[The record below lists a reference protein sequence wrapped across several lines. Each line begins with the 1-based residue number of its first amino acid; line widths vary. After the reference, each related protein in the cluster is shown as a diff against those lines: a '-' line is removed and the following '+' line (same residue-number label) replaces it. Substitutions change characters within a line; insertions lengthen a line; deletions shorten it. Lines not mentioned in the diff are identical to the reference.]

1 MRRWIIAPAG
11 DNRPVGEQSLS
22 EKWDAKAGEWTA
34 WARSP
39 THDVFF
45 KELNWP
51 AFREL
56 LPAPG
61 TATLDLGCG
70 EGRVGRE
77 LASAGH
83 RLSGADSSPAL
94 IAAAERAGGYER
106 LVCADAAE
114 LPFADAS
121 FDLAVAFMSLQ
132 DMERPAE
139 AIGELARVLSP
150 GGCAAIAIVH
160 PFNRSPEGLE
170 DYFGERHRTT
180 AHERDGLPIVF
191 EETERPLVAY
201 TGPLAD
207 AGFVIEQLR
216 EPQAIGCEPPDP
228 LVPAGRRPYF
238 LHMRCRLD
246 RAGGPLPSQLR

>member
-1 MRRWIIAPAG
+1 VA
-11 DNRPVGEQSLS
+11 EQSLS
-22 EKWDAKAGEWTA
+22 EKWDAKAGEWSA

-45 KELNWP
+45 SELNWP

-61 TATLDLGCG
+61 SATLDLGCG

-83 RLSGADSSPAL
+83 RMTGADSSPAL
-94 IAAAERAGGYER
+94 IAAAEHAGGYHQ

-114 LPFADAS
+114 LPFQDDS

-132 DMERPAE
+132 DMERPGD
-139 AIGELARVLSP
+139 AIAELARVLRP

-160 PFNRSPEGLE
+160 PFNRSPERLSE
-170 DYFGERHRTT
+170 DYFAERYLT
-180 AHERDGLPIVF
+180 APHERDGLPIVF

-216 EPQAIGCEPPDP
+216 EPRAIDREPSDP
-228 LVPAGRRPYF
+228 LAPATRKPYF
-238 LHMRCRLD
+238 LHLRCRLD
-246 RAGGPLPSQLR
+246 RPGGPLPSQLR